1 MARTA
6 TKRRKPVR
14 GRFITFEGGEGSGKS
29 TQIRTLAERLEAGGV
44 ATLVTRE
51 PGGTPGAEVLRHVVL
66 SGMGKL
72 IGAELESLLFAA
84 ARDDHVHRVIAP
96 ALAAGTWVLC
106 DRFADSTRVYQGIL
120 GDVDPRLLDALER
133 VTIGDLKPDL
143 TLVLDLP
150 VEIGLG
156 RAAARRGAGEADRFE
171 AEGAAFHE
179 RLRAAYLQIARDNPT
194 RCVVIDATGT
204 AEEVAERIWDVVR
217 QRLVPPARAARRKA
231 RAKA

>member
-1 MARTA
+1 MARA
-6 TKRRKPVR
+6 TKRKTAR

-29 TQIRTLAERLEAGGV
+29 TQIRKLAERLEA
-44 ATLVTRE
+44 AHIPSLVTRE
-51 PGGTPGAEVLRHVVL
+51 PGGTPGAEALRHVVL

-72 IGAELESLLFAA
+72 IGSDLESLLFAA

-120 GDVDPRLLDALER
+120 GEVDPRLLDALER
-133 VTIGDLKPDL
+133 VTIGNLKPDL

-156 RAAARRGAGEADRFE
+156 RADARRGAGDADRFE
-171 AEGAAFHE
+171 AEGVAFHQ
-179 RLRAAYLQIARDNPT
+179 RLRETYRQIAQDNPE
-194 RCVVIDATGT
+194 RCALIDAAG
-204 AEEVAERIWDVVR
+204 APEEVAERIWDTVR
-217 QRLVPPARAARRKA
+217 QRLAPPAR

>member
-1 MARTA
+1 
-6 TKRRKPVR
+6 
-14 GRFITFEGGEGSGKS
+14 
-29 TQIRTLAERLEAGGV
+29 
-44 ATLVTRE
+44 
-51 PGGTPGAEVLRHVVL
+51 
-66 SGMGKL
+66 
-72 IGAELESLLFAA
+72 
-84 ARDDHVHRVIAP
+84 
-96 ALAAGTWVLC
+96 
-106 DRFADSTRVYQGIL
+106 
-120 GDVDPRLLDALER
+120 
-133 VTIGDLKPDL
+133 LKPDL